1 MAPLVSGGGRSP
13 RYEPRR
19 VERGTETQQAP
30 PWGDAAL
37 VVTMDVLDSREH
49 GGGTRGPVQMLEVLR
64 SPDEVAAV
72 LADGG
77 PRGGRGSAPMEPAPA
92 ATSWAARIARERPLW
107 VMRRTSASSS
117 AVGSQ
122 DHEGCEGGEATGR
135 GPRSGRSGG
144 ELVGRMAL
152 RCCRRS

>member
-30 PWGDAAL
+30 PWGDEAL

-49 GGGTRGPVQMLEVLR
+49 GGGTRGPVQMMEVLR

-72 LADGG
+72 LADVRALSGDDDA
-77 PRGGRGSAPMEPAPA
+77 RVAEEVLQYHADRGSRRGCPTRAEGVG
-92 ATSWAARIARERPLW
+92 ATPSGACRDERRQ
-107 VMRRTSASSS
+107 RR
-117 AVGSQ
+117 
-122 DHEGCEGGEATGR
+122 
-135 GPRSGRSGG
+135 
-144 ELVGRMAL
+144 
-152 RCCRRS
+152 